1 MNCPNCGTNIE
12 NGTICPACGAQAE
25 ENAAAESEFM
35 EVTQAPDSKTEG
47 DTKKKKK
54 KALTPEEQVARK
66 KLIKKLIVAGAFWLV
81 AINMIS
87 FAIIIGVLAINN
99 PAHTVIRQLEDGSFY
114 SAASTFEY
122 DMKGKANK
130 KLIEGL
136 DERLDEIWEEYQ
148 KGSYYD
154 YDDIETEL
162 ETIKDMNIPEISE
175 KLTTTITSVETLKA
189 SRDAFEDGQREENY
203 DDYMEAITYYSRV
216 ISSDAN
222 YEAAQ
227 ARIKELT
234 PLYRTEIIQKIDE
247 YIEYGYYTS
256 AFEELATL
264 KKALPEDAEVEKKA
278 AEYEKLIST
287 KADEYT
293 AQLLYDEAESLIGIA
308 LEGDPE
314 NEALK
319 AKLEELQNNRP
330 VMLSE
335 LVVTDKSRSYNTD
348 TYTFEDANG
357 IEHRG
362 RFMLDPGN
370 DPDKLSV
377 VEVELKGDYT
387 KFAANFVPEKGTN
400 VKEKFTIEILVDGK
414 SAKTIKSF
422 TAKSKN
428 EAVEIDVT
436 DAQKLTI
443 RVKSS
448 DSSYYS
454 FISMTEACL
463 YK

>member
-12 NGTICPACGAQAE
+12 NGTCCPACGAQAE
-25 ENAAAESEFM
+25 EKAVVESEFM
-35 EVTQAPDSKTEG
+35 EATQAPDSKTEG
-47 DTKKKKK
+47 DAKKKKK

-99 PAHTVIRQLEDGSFY
+99 PAHTVIENLEDGNYY

-122 DMKGKANK
+122 DMKGRANK

-136 DERLDEIWEEYQ
+136 DERLDEIWENYQ
-148 KGSYYD
+148 KDTYDD
-154 YDDIETEL
+154 YDSIEEEL
-162 ETIKDMNIPEISE
+162 ETIKDMEIAEISE
-175 KLTTTITSVETLKA
+175 KLTTTITSVESLKA
-189 SRDAFEDGQREENY
+189 SRDAFADGEWEEDYGNY
-203 DDYMEAITYYSRV
+203 MDAITYYSMV
-216 ISSDAN
+216 IPTDAN

-247 YIEYGYYTS
+247 YIEYGYYDT
-256 AFEELATL
+256 AFKELAAVKQALPKDTEIT
-264 KKALPEDAEVEKKA
+264 KKATECEN
-278 AEYEKLIST
+278 LIIT
-287 KADEYT
+287 KVDEYT
-293 AQLLYDEAESLIGIA
+293 SKLLYDDAEGLIGLA
-308 LEGDPE
+308 LDGDPE
-314 NEALK
+314 NEVLK
-319 AKLEELQNNRP
+319 AKLEEVQTGRP
-330 VMLSE
+330 VMLKALE
-335 LVVTDKSRSYNTD
+335 ATDKSRSYNTD

-357 IEHRG
+357 IEHMG
-362 RFMLDPGN
+362 RFMLVPGN

-414 SAKTIKSF
+414 SAKTIKSY

-448 DSSYYS
+448 DNSYYS